1 LQLLIQR
8 EEAIMDLVRLDDEG
22 CLYLSPDIDD
32 WGLIA
37 SAGIT
42 TIIDL
47 DSGIDEGVP
56 TASNKSLYIYFPFN
70 DYDLPDL
77 ERLHAVGQLGATLVK
92 QKHKVLSHCGVGFNR
107 SALVAGLILRYLGMK
122 GSDIVPYLRERRPG
136 ALYNKI
142 YADYLTT
149 CQVKPL

>member
-1 LQLLIQR
+1 
-8 EEAIMDLVRLDDEG
+8 MDLVRLDDEG
-22 CLYLSPDIDD
+22 CLYLSPDIDN
-32 WGLIA
+32 WGLVT
-37 SAGIT
+37 SSGIT
-42 TIIDL
+42 AIIDL

-56 TASNKSLYIYFPFN
+56 TASNTVLYLYFPFN
-70 DYDLPDL
+70 DFELPDL
-77 ERLHAVGQLGATLVK
+77 DRLHAVCQLGATLVK

-122 GSDIVPYLRERRPG
+122 GPDTVAYLRERRPG

-142 YADYLTT
+142 YADYLTN